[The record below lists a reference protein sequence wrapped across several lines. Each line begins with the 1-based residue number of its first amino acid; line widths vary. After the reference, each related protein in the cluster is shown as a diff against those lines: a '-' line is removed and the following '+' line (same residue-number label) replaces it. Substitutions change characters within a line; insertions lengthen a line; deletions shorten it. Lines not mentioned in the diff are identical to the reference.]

1 MNILPAW
8 KCAHGLSSAR
18 EVRLP
23 ALKRC
28 RTSFFAVLPLGRPL
42 LWAVSCFREP
52 RQGRFT
58 PLRCV
63 PRRLRRWPCGPP
75 LTRPTPARG
84 RSERAARKGGCPR
97 WGGVR
102 SAMWLGGVEGALAG
116 QGTPGRLS
124 GWPPVGGGCR
134 ECPAGGRAPR
144 VSGQRVGRRGG
155 QRRGRVPVGWVPVVS
170 GRGLGSVALPVRL
183 ARAAPA
189 DRSPLR
195 RPGHCSASRGE
206 CRCVLREQCRVL
218 RGGEF

>member
-1 MNILPAW
+1 M
-8 KCAHGLSSAR
+8 R
-18 EVRLP
+18 
-23 ALKRC
+23 
-28 RTSFFAVLPLGRPL
+28 FFAGTVGPPASL
-42 LWAVSCFREP
+42 AVSCFREP

-75 LTRPTPARG
+75 LTRPAPARG
-84 RSERAARKGGCPR
+84 EASGRPGGWGPR

-102 SAMWLGGVEGALAG
+102 SAGWLAG
-116 QGTPGRLS
+116 LGARRRVRARRVGSAADLRWVVGAAS
-124 GWPPVGGGCR
+124 VRPVGGRRGC
-134 ECPAGGRAPR
+134 
-144 VSGQRVGRRGG
+144 QRRGG
-155 QRRGRVPVGWVPVVS
+155 GVPWVSTAGAVPWVSTPGAVPWVSTAGAVGWVPPVS

-189 DRSPLR
+189 DRSALR
-195 RPGHCSASRGE
+195 RPGHRSASRGE